1 MSYTC
6 SSDNKGDSMSI
17 KQYMIMTNT
26 KLFVHTLYYQNKS
39 VYCNINVYKIKLTY
53 TQYCLQ
59 LKRAEDIPLQSINNN
74 IF

>member
-6 SSDNKGDSMSI
+6 SIDNRGDSRSI
-17 KQYMIMTNT
+17 KQYMIKTNT
-26 KLFVHTLYYQNKS
+26 NVFIQILYYQNKS

-59 LKRAEDIPLQSINNN
+59 LKWVDDIPLQSINN